1 MLLCT
6 AMNRL
11 YLTALYCTFLAACD
25 PPPPF
30 SLQCVRFGH
39 PKATAALKKQ
49 FAVSDK
55 RFYWLK
61 VSSCVLLKKQF
72 SVSDKRFYWL
82 KVTSVVL
89 HALRRSW
96 SLLPGQG
103 LG

>member
-61 VSSCVLLKKQF
+61 VTFCCTAEEAVCCQ
-72 SVSDKRFYWL
+72 R
-82 KVTSVVL
+82 
-89 HALRRSW
+89 
-96 SLLPGQG
+96 QG
-103 LG
+103 LLLAQGDFLLYC